1 MSDETTIMDCKAHW
15 ETIYATKAPTAVGW
29 YEPHLRLSLEFIG
42 HTGVSPEGQI
52 IDVGGGA
59 STLVDDLLAMGFR
72 HITVLDISPAA
83 LAITKA
89 RLGRRAED
97 ITWIEGD
104 ITQVTLPS
112 SYYDVWHDRAVFH
125 FLTSPADRRK
135 YVEVLDEA
143 LKPGGHCIMATF
155 ASAAPPQC
163 SGLDVIRYGA
173 EQLHGEV
180 RGSFELL
187 TSCHHIHLTPGGIS
201 QPYLYC
207 HFRKR

>member
-1 MSDETTIMDCKAHW
+1 MSDETTTMDYKAHW
-15 ETIYATKAPTAVGW
+15 ETIYETKAPTAVGW

-42 HTGVSPEGQI
+42 HTGVGPEGRI

-72 HITVLDISPAA
+72 HITVLDISATA
-83 LAITKA
+83 LAIAKA
-89 RLGRRAED
+89 RLGKRAED
-97 ITWIEGD
+97 ITWTEGD

-112 SYYDVWHDRAVFH
+112 SCYDVWHDRAVFH

-135 YVEVLDEA
+135 YVETLDEA
-143 LKPGGHCIMATF
+143 LKPGGHWIVATF
-155 ASAAPPQC
+155 ASGAPPQC
-163 SGLDVIRYGA
+163 SGLDVIRYGP
-173 EQLHGEV
+173 EHLQEELGD
-180 RGSFELL
+180 SFELL
-187 TSCHHIHLTPGGIS
+187 ESCNEIHLTPAGTS

>member
-1 MSDETTIMDCKAHW
+1 MDYKAHW

-29 YEPHLRLSLEFIG
+29 YEPHLRLSLEFIE
-42 HTGVSPEGQI
+42 HTGVSLDGQI

-59 STLVDDLLAMGFR
+59 STLVDDLLAKGFR

-83 LAITKA
+83 LAIAKA

-112 SYYDVWHDRAVFH
+112 SCYDVWHDRAVFH

-135 YVEVLDEA
+135 YVEALDEA

-155 ASAAPPQC
+155 APEAPPQC
-163 SGLDVIRYGA
+163 SGLDVIRYGP

-180 RGSFELL
+180 RGRFELL
-187 TSCHHIHLTPGGIS
+187 ESCSQIHLTPAGIS

-207 HFRKR
+207 HFRKMRRG

>member
-1 MSDETTIMDCKAHW
+1 MDYKAHW

-29 YEPHLRLSLEFIG
+29 YEPHLRLSLEFIE
-42 HTGVSPEGQI
+42 HSGVSLDGQI

-83 LAITKA
+83 LAIAKA

-97 ITWIEGD
+97 IAWIEGD
-104 ITQVTLPS
+104 ITQVTFPS
-112 SYYDVWHDRAVFH
+112 SSYDVWHDRAVFH

-135 YVEVLDEA
+135 YVEALDEA

-155 ASAAPPQC
+155 ASEAPPQC
-163 SGLDVIRYGA
+163 SGLDVIRYDP

-180 RGSFELL
+180 RGRFELL
-187 TSCHHIHLTPGGIS
+187 ESCSEIHLTPAGIS